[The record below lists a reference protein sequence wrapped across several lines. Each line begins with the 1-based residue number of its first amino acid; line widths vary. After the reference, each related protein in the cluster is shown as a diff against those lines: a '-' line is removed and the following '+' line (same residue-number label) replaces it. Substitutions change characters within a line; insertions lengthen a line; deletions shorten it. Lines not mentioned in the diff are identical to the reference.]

1 MSRACHLIDQ
11 KLNKFMLILSAEQ
24 DMNLRYRYFNVELHP
39 ISSKK
44 FFELCIQLCVLNFT
58 CFFQHLNLVN

>member
-1 MSRACHLIDQ
+1 
-11 KLNKFMLILSAEQ
+11 
-24 DMNLRYRYFNVELHP
+24 MNLRYRYFNVELHP